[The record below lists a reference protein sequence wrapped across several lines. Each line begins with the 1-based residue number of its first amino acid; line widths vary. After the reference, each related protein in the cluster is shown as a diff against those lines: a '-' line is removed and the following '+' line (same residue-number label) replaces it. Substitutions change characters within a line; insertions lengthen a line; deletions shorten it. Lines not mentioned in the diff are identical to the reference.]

1 MGNHK
6 PARPRPPR
14 PPRLPPALAASL
26 VALLLAAAAP
36 LCALDAHLEDLRVRS
51 IESAG
56 PPRLS
61 GQEVLL
67 SYESERPTAFVGAR
81 FAHEDFQVLHRYVR
95 VTSAPPRSGGA
106 PPRGK
111 GSSPA
116 KAPAD
121 PTPAP
126 LFILLLSV
134 PPEVDTLRYRI
145 VVDGQW
151 MADPYN
157 PDYEEDPF
165 GQRISVFRMPDRP
178 QPPVV
183 NPTVLADGSVRFSLR
198 DRPGRYVYI
207 AGDFNHWNPYWD
219 RLQELHPGE
228 YSITLRLTPGRHYYR
243 FAVDGEWRP
252 DPHNPETG
260 RDPEGVRVSTF
271 QLPPPAA
278 R

>member
-6 PARPRPPR
+6 SARPRPPHS
-14 PPRLPPALAASL
+14 PLLLATAPL
-26 VALLLAAAAP
+26 LALLLATAAP

-51 IESAG
+51 IEFAG

-67 SYESERPTAFVGAR
+67 SFESERPSAFVGAR
-81 FAHEDFQVLHRYVR
+81 FAHEDFQVLHPYVR
-95 VTSAPPRSGGA
+95 VASAPPRSGGA
-106 PPRGK
+106 PQRSK
-111 GSSPA
+111 GSSFD
-116 KAPAD
+116 KAPAAG
-121 PTPAP
+121 PPPRP

-157 PDYEEDPF
+157 PDYEQDSF
-165 GQRISVFRMPDRP
+165 GQRISVFRITDRP
-178 QPPVV
+178 PPAMF
-183 NPTVLADGSVRFSLR
+183 NPTVLSDGTVRFSLR

-219 RLQELHPGE
+219 RLQELAPGE
-228 YSITLRLTPGRHYYR
+228 YSITLRLPAGRHYYR

-260 RDPEGVRVSTF
+260 RDSEGVRVSTF
-271 QLPPPAA
+271 QLSPPAA